1 MRLEKEKDEIVIRI
15 KEGTLDP
22 DLLQDFIEYIE
33 SKSIVSNSQ
42 ATEEDI
48 DNISTEMKNEWW
60 KENKDRYIK

>member
-15 KEGTLDP
+15 KKGILDP

-48 DNISTEMKNEWW
+48 VNISTEMKKEWW
-60 KENKDRYIK
+60 KENKDSI

>member
-15 KEGTLDP
+15 KKGILDP

-48 DNISTEMKNEWW
+48 VNISTEMKKEWC
-60 KENKDRYIK
+60 KENKDSI